1 MQTKY
6 EQFVIKMANVIKQS
20 GINDCRVFV
29 IAYITHIAF
38 GQDPSLCVFPQN
50 HMRNHLCTCFDEQK
64 MVPFPIVR
72 ERRSL
77 PEKPIQVN
85 VYCYCRCPD
94 NLDAT
99 MIFQLT
105 T

>member
-64 MVPFPIVR
+64 MVLMSR
-72 ERRSL
+72 KWYL
-77 PEKPIQVN
+77 
-85 VYCYCRCPD
+85 
-94 NLDAT
+94 
-99 MIFQLT
+99 FQLSEKEDHYQRS
-105 T
+105 